1 MTEFFL
7 LCFLLQNSLCNLID
21 MESLSLFAIKQLS
34 IPEFTTQQMY
44 MSFRRILQDTK
55 DTLQQ
60 GQGFR
65 VNFVTC

>member
-1 MTEFFL
+1 MNYDWILLALFIITEFS
-7 LCFLLQNSLCNLID
+7 LQ
-21 MESLSLFAIKQLS
+21 SLSLFAIKQLS

-44 MSFRRILQDTK
+44 MNFQRILQDTK
-55 DTLQQ
+55 DTLHQ